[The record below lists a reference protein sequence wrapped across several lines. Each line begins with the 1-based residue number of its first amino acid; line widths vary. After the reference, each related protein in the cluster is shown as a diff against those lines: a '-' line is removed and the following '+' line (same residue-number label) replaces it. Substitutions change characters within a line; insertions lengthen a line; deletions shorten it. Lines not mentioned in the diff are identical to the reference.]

1 MIIPHKQLSSDTLNA
16 LIEDFV
22 TRDGTDYGLAEISLA
37 QKSLQIVKQLDQ
49 GKIVIVFD
57 AATESYNII
66 RKEAAIINDQ

>member
-49 GKIVIVFD
+49 GKIVIIFD